1 MLIMDARQAYA
12 SVFAEASTDISV
24 DMSFMESVMFEAIV
38 DKIGPAGVV
47 IAGLSF
53 LSLYFFLVS
62 AIYLAVVPRGFRR
75 FVDALKKKEPA
86 MTEEDAEK
94 NPISRVLWTALEHK
108 TARSELQGEVSYL
121 FQRSLGGTYVSLT
134 ILRLISVISPL
145 LGLLGTVLGITRV
158 FREMSLQAA
167 VDNAALA
174 GGIWEALITTIMGL
188 TVAIPTLVFYY
199 LLRLRTRSLMIET
212 IEAARG
218 LMQEKE

>member
-1 MLIMDARQAYA
+1 MLRV
-12 SVFAEASTDISV
+12 SERN
-24 DMSFMESVMFEAIV
+24 MFETIIE
-38 DKIGPAGVV
+38 KIGPAGIV
-47 IAGLSF
+47 IAVLSF
-53 LSLYFFLVS
+53 LSLYFFVAS
-62 AIYLAVVPRGFRR
+62 VVYLAVVPAGFRR
-75 FVDALKKKEPA
+75 FVAALKKKEPA
-86 MTEEDAEK
+86 VTDEDAAR
-94 NPISRVLWTALEHK
+94 NPMAQVLWTALQHK

-121 FQRSLGGTYVSLT
+121 FQRNLGSTTVSLT

-199 LLRLRTRSLMIET
+199 LLRLRTRSLMIEC
-212 IEAARG
+212 IESVRD
-218 LMQEKE
+218 LMQGRDDQNN

>member
-1 MLIMDARQAYA
+1 
-12 SVFAEASTDISV
+12 
-24 DMSFMESVMFEAIV
+24 MFETIYA
-38 DKIGPAGVV
+38 KIGPAGLV

-53 LSLYFFLVS
+53 LSLYFFTAS
-62 AIYLAVVPRGFRR
+62 GIYLAVVPVGFRR
-75 FVDALKKKEPA
+75 FVAALKKEKPA
-86 MTEEDAEK
+86 VTQEDAEK

-108 TARSELQGEVSYL
+108 TPRSELQGEVSYL
-121 FQRSLGGTYVSLT
+121 FQRNLGPTYVSLT

-174 GGIWEALITTIMGL
+174 GGIWEALITTMMGL

-212 IEAARG
+212 IEAARD
-218 LMQEKE
+218 LMK

>member
-1 MLIMDARQAYA
+1 
-12 SVFAEASTDISV
+12 
-24 DMSFMESVMFEAIV
+24 MFETIYA
-38 DKIGPAGVV
+38 KIGPAGAV
-47 IAGLSF
+47 IAVLSF
-53 LSLYFFLVS
+53 ISLYFFIAS
-62 AIYLAVVPRGFRR
+62 AVYLAVVPVGFRR
-75 FVDALKKKEPA
+75 FVAALKKDEPVV
-86 MTEEDAEK
+86 TEEAAAK
-94 NPISRVLWTALEHK
+94 NPISQVLWTALSHK
-108 TARSELQGEVSYL
+108 TPRAELQGEVSYL
-121 FQRSLGGTYVSLT
+121 FQRNFSSTYVSLT

-212 IEAARG
+212 IEAVRD
-218 LMQEKE
+218 LMRD

>member
-1 MLIMDARQAYA
+1 M
-12 SVFAEASTDISV
+12 V
-24 DMSFMESVMFEAIV
+24 EAIYE
-38 DKIGPAGVV
+38 KIGPAGAV

-53 LSLYFFLVS
+53 ISLYLFLASVL
-62 AIYLAVVPRGFRR
+62 YLAWVPFGFRR
-75 FVDALKKKEPA
+75 FLSALRREDPPVS
-86 MTEEDAEK
+86 EEEARQ
-94 NPISRVLWTALEHK
+94 NSMSSVVWTALAHK
-108 TARSELQGEVSYL
+108 TPRAELQGEVQYL
-121 FQRSLGGTYVSLT
+121 FQRNFGSTTVSLT

-199 LLRLRTRSLMIET
+199 LLRLRIRALT
-212 IEAARG
+212 IECIESARD
-218 LMQEKE
+218 LMRN

>member
-1 MLIMDARQAYA
+1 
-12 SVFAEASTDISV
+12 
-24 DMSFMESVMFEAIV
+24 MFETMYA
-38 DKIGPAGVV
+38 KIGPAGVV
-47 IAGLSF
+47 IAVLSF
-53 LSLYFFLVS
+53 LSLYFFAAS
-62 AIYLAVVPRGFRR
+62 GIYLAVIPRGFRR

-108 TARSELQGEVSYL
+108 TPRSELQGEVSYL
-121 FQRSLGGTYVSLT
+121 FQRNLGSTTVSLT

-145 LGLLGTVLGITRV
+145 LGLLGTVLGITKV

-212 IEAARG
+212 IEAARD
-218 LMQEKE
+218 LMK

>member
-1 MLIMDARQAYA
+1 
-12 SVFAEASTDISV
+12 
-24 DMSFMESVMFEAIV
+24 MFEAV
-38 DKIGPAGVV
+38 YAKIGPAGLV
-47 IAGLSF
+47 IAVLSF
-53 LSLYFFLVS
+53 VSLYLFLS
-62 AIYLAVVPRGFRR
+62 GLIYLAVVPVGFRR
-75 FVDALKKKEPA
+75 FVAALKKKSPTV
-86 MTEEDAEK
+86 TEEDAAK
-94 NPISRVLWTALEHK
+94 NPIAHVLWTALAHK
-108 TARSELQGEVSYL
+108 TARSELQGEVAYL
-121 FQRSLGGTYVSLT
+121 FQRNLSGTTVSLT

-212 IEAARG
+212 IEVARE
-218 LMQEKE
+218 LMIGQDEN